1 MRLRRQKEVQKD
13 NEYYY
18 EFLREALPPG
28 VREEAFNFNPQPSP
42 KPCSSGDGDRIS
54 SENGGLVNNA
64 PPGTP
69 SAHPLAAGG
78 GVMGG
83 SGVEPLSSSL
93 SNVDLLSSSACS
105 TSLLNGDA
113 ASSISSASNGS
124 LIAGLAN
131 GKHHNGD
138 LNHSTASKLAA
149 FGNGLMFN
157 KNSVKPFCNA
167 PPFFP
172 GAPLS
177 NGSLNNNAGG
187 ELDYMEKMR
196 GDEPDEEKS
205 SKRSGVKSV
214 PRDTSRK
221 GRTSAMASNPSGG
234 PNRDELLGKFE
245 ADIKK
250 LKVDL
255 QLSRNKENDL
265 RDQIVSYMTGTYC
278 ADVQFYRNRSIL

>member
-28 VREEAFNFNPQPSP
+28 VREDAFNFNPQPSP
-42 KPCSSGDGDRIS
+42 KPCSNGDGDRIS

-69 SAHPLAAGG
+69 SAAHPLAAGG

-124 LIAGLAN
+124 LIAVLAN

-149 FGNGLMFN
+149 LILF
-157 KNSVKPFCNA
+157 
-167 PPFFP
+167 
-172 GAPLS
+172 
-177 NGSLNNNAGG
+177 NAGP
-187 ELDYMEKMR
+187 ETL
-196 GDEPDEEKS
+196 
-205 SKRSGVKSV
+205 
-214 PRDTSRK
+214 
-221 GRTSAMASNPSGG
+221 
-234 PNRDELLGKFE
+234 
-245 ADIKK
+245 
-250 LKVDL
+250 
-255 QLSRNKENDL
+255 
-265 RDQIVSYMTGTYC
+265 
-278 ADVQFYRNRSIL
+278 